1 MSYTTVEISKIKKL
15 FIHVTNCRKSMSTV
29 YNELQNLYPND
40 KIYLLNGGM
49 WNSDGSACPHL
60 KVDGEIISQR
70 PNPYWD
76 AWGYG
81 WNDKDIVLESSATG
95 LKNKKNFISCTPL
108 IVNNKPEPVLS
119 YDKRGQ
125 GGTRGR
131 TAIGLINNNKSILL
145 YCTQDGSSGARTPEK
160 LRDELAS
167 FGCNSAIML
176 DSGGSSMCNFDGKTV
191 LKGDGRKVDNWIVI
205 IAEDENNAKADN
217 GNSIIP
223 KYLTNN
229 RCYQNQVLATKK
241 KMMLHST
248 GTPGA
253 NADAIF
259 RSWNSQASSAAVEF
273 VIDDKNIYQMLPLGI
288 KSWHGAGTSNTT
300 HIACEICEPQE
311 AVLLEVNWRNLKRNG
326 GYNKAWPVTQL
337 QRELQALGYDP
348 NGIDGKFGAGLEK
361 AVKQFQANNGLTA
374 DGIVG
379 KGTLKLLQK
388 RKGGYLSYETYKAD
402 TDRYFTNVYN
412 KAVWLFATIL
422 RKVGGKA
429 EEIVCHSE
437 GYKMGIA
444 SNHADVMHWF
454 PKHGK
459 TMNTFRSDVAREM
472 GQDIVPAPTPTP
484 PSNPSP
490 SAHWAEASYNNL
502 IKRGIDIADKR
513 FDDNMTRG
521 EVFALADKILTKLG
535 K

>member
-1 MSYTTVEISKIKKL
+1 MSYVAIEISKIKEL
-15 FIHVTNCRKSMSTV
+15 FIHVTNCKKSMNTV
-29 YNELQNLYPND
+29 YLELQNKYPND
-40 KIYLLNGGM
+40 DIYLLNGGM
-49 WNSDGSACPHL
+49 WNRDGSACPHL
-60 KVDGEIISQR
+60 RVDGETISQK

-108 IVNNKPEPVLS
+108 IVNSKPEPVLS
-119 YDKRGQ
+119 YDKNGQ

-131 TAIGLINNNKSILL
+131 TAMGLINNNKSILL
-145 YCTQDGSSGARTPEK
+145 YCTQDGTSGARTPEK
-160 LRDELAS
+160 LRDELVS

-176 DSGGSSMCNFDGKTV
+176 DSGGSSMCNFNGKTI

-205 IAEDENNAKADN
+205 VVGKEEERKVDN
-217 GNSIIP
+217 GNNIIP

-229 RCYQNQVLATKK
+229 RCYQNQVLANKK

-311 AVLLEVNWRNLKRNG
+311 TVLLEVNWRNLKRIG
-326 GYNKAWPVTQL
+326 EYNKTWPVTQL
-337 QRELQALGYDP
+337 QKELQALGYDP

-361 AVKQFQANNGLTA
+361 AVKKFQANNGLTA

-379 KGTLKLLQK
+379 KGTLKMLQK
-388 RKGGYLSYETYKAD
+388 RKGSYLSYQTYLNEVAP
-402 TDRYFTNVYN
+402 YFNNVYN
-412 KAVWLFATIL
+412 KAVWLFAHVL
-422 RKVGGKA
+422 KQVGGKA
-429 EEIVCHSE
+429 SEIVCHSE

-454 PKHGK
+454 PEHGK
-459 TMNTFRSDVAREM
+459 TMDTFRADVAKAM
-472 GQDIVPAPTPTP
+472 GQGSTTPSSPNPTPTP
-484 PSNPSP
+484 ST
-490 SAHWAEASYNNL
+490 HWAEESYNRL
-502 IKRGIDIADKR
+502 INRGISIADKR
-513 FDDNMTRG
+513 FDDTMTRG